1 MDGYTI
7 SRSAMAAAV
16 SVHVVRDYGAL
27 RGLAQPAQR
36 AAYRGAGGRHGQ
48 GSGGRNFGVKRTTLI
63 ETRARVG
70 SLPELIRCR
79 RIGVPEDVA
88 RVASDRSD
96 CISGAKGCVDSGVT
110 L

>member
-1 MDGYTI
+1 
-7 SRSAMAAAV
+7 MAAGV
-16 SVHVVRDYGAL
+16 SVHLVRDYVL

-36 AAYRGAGGRHGQ
+36 TPHIAAPDGRHVQ
-48 GSGGRNFGVKRTTLI
+48 GSGGRNFGAKRTTLI